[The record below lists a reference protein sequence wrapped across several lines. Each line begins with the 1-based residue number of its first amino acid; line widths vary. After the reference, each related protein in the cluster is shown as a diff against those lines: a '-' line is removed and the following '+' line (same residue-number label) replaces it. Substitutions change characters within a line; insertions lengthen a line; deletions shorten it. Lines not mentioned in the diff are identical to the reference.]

1 MTTFFLLMALYPD
14 VQKRAREEIDRIV
27 GDNMVS
33 HRNKMSMPYVN
44 AMITE
49 IIRWGPAVPLALP
62 HSVTQDDYH
71 NGYFIPKDSK
81 VIANVYAMSRDENVY
96 PDPTR
101 FDPTRFLGNNQ
112 QMDPNKFVFGFGR
125 RVCPGIHLAESSVFL
140 NITNILAN
148 FTISKKV
155 GEDGQMIEPE
165 IQWST
170 GTIMHLKPFP
180 CQITPRSTFL

>member
-1 MTTFFLLMALYPD
+1 
-14 VQKRAREEIDRIV
+14 
-27 GDNMVS
+27 
-33 HRNKMSMPYVN
+33 
-44 AMITE
+44 
-49 IIRWGPAVPLALP
+49 
-62 HSVTQDDYH
+62 
-71 NGYFIPKDSK
+71 
-81 VIANVYAMSRDENVY
+81 MSRDENVY

-125 RVCPGIHLAESSVFL
+125 RVCPGRNRSSEPFQDTPHEELMLRPLGIHLAESSVFL

-170 GTIMHLKPFP
+170 GTIM
-180 CQITPRSTFL
+180 